1 MVSNTDTTTPAP
13 DFDPDAL
20 REKYRVERDK
30 RIRKDA
36 NAQYVEVAGAFAP
49 YLNDPYTEAADR
61 PPLTDDVT
69 VAVIGGGFAGLI
81 TGARLMQAG
90 IDDFRIIEKGG
101 DFGGTWYWN
110 RYPGAQC
117 DVESYV
123 YLPLLEETSY
133 VPSEK
138 YARAPEILEHC
149 RRIAR
154 HFDLYERACLS
165 TEVTAIAWDGDRLRW
180 VITTNR
186 GDRMS
191 ARFLVMGN
199 GPLHRP
205 KLPGIPG
212 IAEFKGHSFHT
223 SRWDYSYT
231 GGDSNGALDGLA
243 GKRVG
248 IIGTGATAVQVVP
261 HVAASAGE
269 LFVFQRTPS
278 SIDVRGNR
286 PTDPSWAAALEPG
299 WQRERMENFTLLT
312 SGGFAERD
320 LVNDGWTDI
329 LARLVNRMR
338 DQSSGAGRDLAAVME
353 LADFEKMEQIR
364 ARVDDIVED
373 TSTAE
378 ALKPWY
384 RQFCKRPCFHDDYLQ
399 AFNRPNVS
407 LVDTDGRG
415 VNAITSGGV
424 VVGDREYQVDCL
436 IYATGFEVGTD
447 YTRRAGYDVL
457 GSRGQSTLRV
467 LAGRDPVSAR
477 DARARF
483 SQHVRAGSH
492 PGRLHG
498 QLPPPPGGGVRA
510 PQPHSALCRR
520 SRHHHRGGNRGRRG
534 AVARATDRVG
544 TRHSRLPAAMH
555 ARLLQQRGPAHRRR
569 LHRQL
574 LRQGPDAILRAVGRV
589 EGRRHPGRARTA
601 SVGQAGRPTGSLSAR
616 VGGQFERGPRD
627 R

>member
-1 MVSNTDTTTPAP
+1 VNDTETTASGE

-20 REKYRVERDK
+20 REKYLLERDK
-30 RIRKDA
+30 RIRHDG
-36 NAQYVEVAGAFAP
+36 NAQYVEVAGEFAE
-49 YLNDPYTEAADR
+49 YLHDPYTETADR
-61 PPLTDDVT
+61 PPLIDDIT
-69 VAVIGGGFAGLI
+69 VAIIGGGFAGLI
-81 TGARLMQAG
+81 TGARLTEAG

-154 HFDLYERACLS
+154 HFNLYERSCLS
-165 TEVTAIAWDGDRLRW
+165 TEVTAIAWDDERLRW
-180 VITTNR
+180 TITTNR

-223 SRWDYSYT
+223 SRWDYGYT
-231 GGDSNGALDGLA
+231 GGDSGGGLAGLA

-248 IIGTGATAVQVVP
+248 IIGTGATAVQAIP

-338 DQSSGAGRDLAAVME
+338 DQSSGSGRDLATVME

-364 ARVDDIVED
+364 ARVEDIVED
-373 TSTAE
+373 PATAE

-415 VNAITSGGV
+415 VDAITSDGV
-424 VVGDREYQVDCL
+424 VVGDREYGVDCL

-447 YTRRAGYDVL
+447 YTRRAGYDVI
-457 GSRGQSTLRV
+457 GSRGSTLSEYWQDGIRSVHGMHVHGFPNMFV
-467 LAGRDPVSAR
+467 LGHTQGGFTVNYPHLLEEASDHLCHVLRYAVDHDIATVEATADAEDQWLVQLTESAR
-477 DARARF
+477 DIRAF
-483 SQHVRAGSH
+483 QQQCTPGYYNNEGQPVAGGFIGSSYGKG
-492 PGRLHG
+492 PMPFFELLAEWRD
-498 QLPPPPGGGVRA
+498 A
-510 PQPHSALCRR
+510 
-520 SRHHHRGGNRGRRG
+520 
-534 AVARATDRVG
+534 G
-544 TRHSRLPAAMH
+544 TLDG
-555 ARLLQQRGPAHRRR
+555 LE
-569 LHRQL
+569 
-574 LRQGPDAILRAVGRV
+574 LRP
-589 EGRRHPGRARTA
+589 
-601 SVGQAGRPTGSLSAR
+601 
-616 VGGQFERGPRD
+616 
-627 R
+627 